1 MKQTDLKKMFL
12 IFFHEL
18 TYFKK
23 NAIENSGVD
32 EFVFLP
38 DNLKIQQSDIS
49 PYDDNLT
56 FCLQDLISWLKIN
69 ARKSDYVLVQ
79 GDFGATF
86 LIVDFCLKN
95 DLIPIYSTTKR
106 EVITEIKN
114 GENIKVSR
122 LFTHVR
128 FRKYERWIQK

>member
-1 MKQTDLKKMFL
+1 
-12 IFFHEL
+12 
-18 TYFKK
+18 Y
-23 NAIENSGVD
+23 
-32 EFVFLP
+32 LP
-38 DNLKIQQSDIS
+38 DNLKIHWSGIS
-49 PYDDNLT
+49 PYDDSLT

-69 ARKSDYVLVQ
+69 ARKGDYVLVQ

-95 DLIPIYSTTKR
+95 DLIPVYSTTKR

-128 FRKYERWIQK
+128 FRKYERWT

>member
-1 MKQTDLKKMFL
+1 MKQTDLKRMFL
-12 IFFHEL
+12 IFSHEL
-18 TYFKK
+18 TDFQKK
-23 NAIENSGVD
+23 DAIANLGVD
-32 EFVFLP
+32 EFVYLP
-38 DNLKIQQSDIS
+38 DNLKVQWLDIS

-69 ARKSDYVLVQ
+69 ARKGDYVLVQ

-95 DLIPIYSTTKR
+95 DLIPVYSNTKR

-128 FRKYERWIQK
+128 FRKYERWT